1 MKIQFAAVIGMIF
14 FSSISFARGD
24 FNSLIESSNKEGKA
38 MQKSVSRMVNSDK
51 NGFNGD
57 VVSAKRV
64 RAYNPVTYNPLAS
77 EDGGV
82 EVIVH
87 RESE

>member
-1 MKIQFAAVIGMIF
+1 MNIQFATVIGMIF

-24 FNSLIESSNKEGKA
+24 FHSLIESSGKEGKA
-38 MQKSVSRMVNSDK
+38 VQKSVSRMVNSDK
-51 NGFNGD
+51 SFQGD

-64 RAYNPVTYNPLAS
+64 RAYNPVTYNPMAQ

-87 RESE
+87 RDSE